1 VGSVLAHA
9 PGLVY
14 IHEPFNLGY
23 GRPFTRAPFTRQFQY
38 VTPSNAHVYEPG
50 LRETLDFHYDLAERL
65 RAIRQGKGPAAKVV
79 RDTLHAIETWAAF
92 HVHRRSGRWRPLVK
106 DPIALLSAEWLAE
119 RFDMQVVVMIRH
131 PAGFVSS
138 ALRHPGILTRAEDF
152 LDQPEL
158 MEGPLAPFR
167 AELEASR
174 RDGWPALER
183 AVLQWRLLNRVVSGY
198 RRRHPEWT
206 YLRHEDL
213 CADPEAGFLALADR
227 LGVDFAAAARR
238 VLERTSRP
246 DDSAE
251 VDRAWEVRRN
261 SRAVSSLFRTRLSAD
276 QIATIRLRSADVA
289 DGLYGPH
296 EW

>member
-1 VGSVLAHA
+1 MGSVLAHA

-14 IHEPFNLGY
+14 IHEPFNPGY

-38 VTPSNAHVYEPG
+38 VTPANAHVYEPG
-50 LRETLDFHYDLAERL
+50 LRETLGFYYGLPDRL
-65 RAIRQGKGPAAKVV
+65 RAIRQSKGPAWKAA
-79 RDTLHAIETWAAF
+79 RAAFHAIRTWAAF
-92 HVHRRSGRWRPLVK
+92 QVHRRSRRWRPLVK

-167 AELEASR
+167 AELESS

-183 AVLQWRLLNRVVSGY
+183 AVLQWRLLNGVVAGF

-227 LGVDFAAAARR
+227 LGVDFAADARR

-246 DDSAE
+246 GDSPE
-251 VDRAWEVRRN
+251 VETAWEVRRN
-261 SRAVSSLFRTRLSAD
+261 SRAVPTLFRTRLSAE
-276 QIATIRLRSADVA
+276 QIATVRLRSADVST
-289 DGLYGPH
+289 LFYGDH
-296 EW
+296 DW